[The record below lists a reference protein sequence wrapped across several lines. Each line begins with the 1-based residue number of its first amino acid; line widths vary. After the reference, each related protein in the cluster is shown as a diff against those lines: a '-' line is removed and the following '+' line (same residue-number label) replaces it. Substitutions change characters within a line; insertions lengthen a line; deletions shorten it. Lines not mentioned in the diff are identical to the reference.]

1 MIAFLSLI
9 YVAVLAVLVKIKL
22 VPLNTFWKLSPLLWM
37 LMLFI
42 VLFMPMQ
49 WGAPSGTVNVYR
61 DVIEIIPNVSG
72 EVVEVPINGL
82 QQVKKGDVLFQ
93 IDRRPFQAEVDR
105 LEASLAK
112 AEQNVPQLEA
122 VYHAAA
128 ALTLETAARRDQAK
142 LNNNRAENIKKANSG
157 AVSQH
162 NVELSR
168 QTLRAAEASVRT
180 AMANEQQAKL
190 AWKSEIGGIN
200 TTVAEV
206 TAQLAAAQLNL
217 DWTTVVAP
225 VDGYVIGA
233 TLQPG
238 QRVGNLPISSIMALV
253 NGERTHVIVG
263 INQYVLRYVEPGQKA
278 EVALKVLPG
287 RIIGATVIAIAG
299 DNPQAQLSPGGL
311 VPEAP
316 SAQTPIAP
324 YGVVLA
330 LDEDIP
336 ELQPLRGGAVG
347 SAAIYTG
354 SVQATH
360 MIRRVMMRM
369 QAWLNYIVPT

>member
-1 MIAFLSLI
+1 MIVFLTLL

-22 VPLNTFWKLSPLLWM
+22 VPLNTFWKLTPLLWM
-37 LMLFI
+37 LLLFV

-61 DVIEIIPNVSG
+61 DVIEIIPNVTG
-72 EVVEVPINGL
+72 EVVEVPVDKL
-82 QQVKKGDVLFQ
+82 QPVKKGDVLFQ
-93 IDRRPFQAEVDR
+93 IDRRPFQADVDR

-122 VYHAAA
+122 AYQANASRVKEAVPQ
-128 ALTLETAARRDQAK
+128 RDLAK
-142 LNNNRAENIKKANSG
+142 LNNDRAEKIAKADAG

-162 NVELSR
+162 NVDQSR
-168 QTLRAAEASVRT
+168 QTLRAAEAAVRT
-180 AMANEQQAKL
+180 ARANEQQAKL
-190 AWKSEIGGIN
+190 AWESEIGGVN
-200 TTVAEV
+200 TTVAEI
-206 TAQLAAAQLNL
+206 TAQLAAARLNL

-238 QRVGNLPISSIMALV
+238 QRVGNLPLSSVMALV

-278 EVALKVLPG
+278 EIALKVLPG
-287 RIIGATVIAIAG
+287 RIVGATVVAVAG
-299 DNPQAQLSPGGL
+299 DNPQAQLSPSGL

-347 SAAIYTG
+347 TAAIYTS
-354 SVQATH
+354 SVKATH
-360 MIRRVMMRM
+360 VIRRVMMRM
-369 QAWLNYIVPT
+369 QAWLNYIVPP